1 MTGVYITQLAGERLG
16 EGTMHELLL
25 VARTVIQTSL
35 VNGLTPN
42 LQRPQ
47 ERTAKL
53 LDSFIDSVD
62 VHRAFDYE
70 TMDQVVR
77 RTETSMGRSSCFVTP
92 GSRMAH
98 QN

>member
-1 MTGVYITQLAGERLG
+1 
-16 EGTMHELLL
+16 MHELLL

-42 LQRPQ
+42 LQQPQ
-47 ERTAKL
+47 ERTAEL

-62 VHRAFDYE
+62 VHRALDYE

-77 RTETSMGRSSCFVTP
+77 RTETSMGGSSCIATP